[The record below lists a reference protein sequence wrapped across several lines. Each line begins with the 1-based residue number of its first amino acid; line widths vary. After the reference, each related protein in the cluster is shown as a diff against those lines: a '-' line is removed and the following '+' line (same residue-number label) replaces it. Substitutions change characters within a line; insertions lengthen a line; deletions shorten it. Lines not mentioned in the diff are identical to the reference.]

1 MPQRL
6 TFLVFIAFLVT
17 SVTGASAAD
26 IGRIKSTRGDAHIQR
41 DGQRVSAALDTPV
54 RATDTVVTGT
64 DGAVGITFLD
74 NSRVSAGPNSV
85 LVLNRYSFD
94 QVTHA
99 GAFDATLKRGTLAV
113 VSGRMAKQSPE
124 AMRVRTPTMVL
135 GVRGTEFLV
144 YAE

>member
-6 TFLVFIAFLVT
+6 TFLFFIAFLVT
-17 SVTGASAAD
+17 VGSAASAAD

-41 DGQRVSAALDTPV
+41 DGQRVPAALDTAV
-54 RATDTVVTGT
+54 RATDSVVTGA
-64 DGAVGITFLD
+64 DGAVGITFID

-94 QVTHA
+94 QSTHA
-99 GAFDATLKRGTLAV
+99 GTFDATLTRGTLAV
-113 VSGRMAKQSPE
+113 VSGRMAKQAPE
-124 AMRVRTPTMVL
+124 AMKVRTPTLVL

-144 YAE
+144 FAE